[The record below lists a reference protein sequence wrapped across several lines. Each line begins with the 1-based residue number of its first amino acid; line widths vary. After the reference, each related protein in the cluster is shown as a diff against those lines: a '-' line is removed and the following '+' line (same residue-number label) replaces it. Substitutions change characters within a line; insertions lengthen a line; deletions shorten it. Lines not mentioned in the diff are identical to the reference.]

1 MDLQGIVNPGIQ
13 FLDSEMRLDMVK
25 GLLSLIV
32 KSASGLV
39 EKGIKQFLIRGL
51 RDLRMFLSRDKS
63 LYPNNK
69 LQSDFASAFLL
80 KIRDLGTLTKEA
92 KGKTIVLLYLAHLL
106 WSNNHKIMEQVLNTN
121 G

>member
-39 EKGIKQFLIRGL
+39 EKGIEQFLIRGL
-51 RDLRMFLSRDKS
+51 GDLRTFLSRDKS

-80 KIRDLGTLTKEA
+80 KIRDLGTLTKEP
-92 KGKTIVLLYLAHLL
+92 K
-106 WSNNHKIMEQVLNTN
+106 WKIHRFVISSSPLVE
-121 G
+121 